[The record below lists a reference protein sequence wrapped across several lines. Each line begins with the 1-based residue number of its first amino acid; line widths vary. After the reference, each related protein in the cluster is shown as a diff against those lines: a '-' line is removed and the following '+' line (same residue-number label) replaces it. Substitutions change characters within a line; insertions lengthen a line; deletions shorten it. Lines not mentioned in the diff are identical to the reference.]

1 MRIFNG
7 RSAKNCKSPAT
18 CLLGLFL
25 LLAPCLSGF
34 AQKEESFKEAF
45 SYINNNRLGERLSVS
60 YPDGE
65 NEMAKPTE
73 VTLSEEEFFN
83 SVTGRFDQRMI
94 AVITG
99 MGLGNTGLK
108 LVLDDAR
115 QHDDFK
121 ACLNRFIQ
129 TEQEFKANEETI
141 REKTEN
147 WMGESWNALSEGRKL
162 GEVYFYPSKKP
173 LSAEFKWD
181 FELNRVWLSIGSRI
195 MVERDVVPYILRFI
209 ENLEQYRDQ
218 FYDYRETMV
227 TKNREIDDLLGVEPQ
242 S

>member
-1 MRIFNG
+1 MSISKG
-7 RSAKNCKSPAT
+7 GPAKNCKSPAT

-25 LLAPCLSGF
+25 LFAPCLSGF
-34 AQKEESFKEAF
+34 SQKEESFKEAH

-60 YPDGE
+60 FPDAE
-65 NEMAKPTE
+65 SDMAKSTE
-73 VTLSEEEFFN
+73 VTLSEEEYFN
-83 SVTGRFDQRMI
+83 STTGRFDRRLI

-108 LVLDDAR
+108 LVVDDER

-121 ACLNRFIQ
+121 ACLDRFVR
-129 TEQEFKANEETI
+129 TEREFKANEETI
-141 REKTEN
+141 REKTEA

-195 MVERDVVPYILRFI
+195 MVERSVVPYILRFI
-209 ENLEQYRDQ
+209 ENLEQYRNQ

>member
-1 MRIFNG
+1 MSIFKG
-7 RSAKNCKSPAT
+7 ASVKNCKSPAT
-18 CLLGLFL
+18 CLLGLLL
-25 LLAPCLSGF
+25 LLAFCSNGF
-34 AQKEESFKEAF
+34 AQKEESFEVAY

-60 YPDGE
+60 FPEGE
-65 NEMAKPTE
+65 NDMAKSTE

-83 SVTGRFDQRMI
+83 SVTGRFDRRMI

-108 LVLDDAR
+108 LVLDDER
-115 QHDDFK
+115 QHDEFK
-121 ACLNRFIQ
+121 ECLDRFIQ
-129 TEQEFKANEETI
+129 TEQEFKANEESI
-141 REKTEN
+141 REKTED

-181 FELNRVWLSIGSRI
+181 FELDRVWLSIGSRI
-195 MVERDVVPYILRFI
+195 MVERSVVPYIRRFI
-209 ENLEQYRDQ
+209 DNLEQYRSQ

-227 TKNREIDDLLGVEPQ
+227 TKNREIDDLLGIEPQ